1 MSLLVKVNQSDNVAI
16 AVQPLTAGTE
26 IEGLHI
32 NQDIPQ
38 AHKVAL
44 ADIPKGSPVIRYGV
58 ILGYAMNPI
67 RRGDWINEFMLEL
80 PTPPSVDDMEY
91 GKNIVTEL
99 PDPPVTTFEGYVN
112 SDGGYAGTRNILGI
126 STTVQCVTGVLNVAV
141 KRMKEELLPKY
152 PNVDDIVPINHA
164 YGCGVAINAP
174 EASDIIRA
182 LERELKKA
190 GAKIHLHTAVQEIV
204 KKPVTDSVNTLE
216 SEAALTESGYDA
228 GKSRKGK
235 KLSDIPQEKIT
246 GVILTDGTFMEGDA
260 VIVATGGFSYQ
271 STGSTG
277 DGYRFAREL
286 GLKVTDIAPSLVPL
300 KTKEDYVPKLQGLSL
315 KNTGLTIKNG
325 KKVLYEDFG
334 EMMFTH
340 FGVTG
345 PMILSASAHIGAKL
359 AKAPNGE
366 LSAYLDLKPALT
378 REQLDARILREF
390 EAGPNKQFKNVIG
403 VLFPSSLTPV
413 MLELGGI
420 PAEKKIHDISREERQ
435 HFIDLIKAFPFTITG
450 MGEFKEAIITR
461 GGVSVKEINPGTME
475 VKKISGLYFAGEV
488 LDLDAVTG
496 GYNLQIAWSTAYLA
510 AQAIR
515 YCSLRSQ

>member
-1 MSLLVKVNQSDNVAI
+1 MSKVLIIGGGAAGMMAGVFAARNHHEVHILEKNEKLGKKVFITGKGRCNVTNACDTEELFPAMMSNPKFLYSSFYSFTPQDVMEFFEEAGVPLKTERGNRVFPQSD
-16 AVQPLTAGTE
+16 
-26 IEGLHI
+26 H
-32 NQDIPQ
+32 
-38 AHKVAL
+38 
-44 ADIPKGSPVIRYGV
+44 S
-58 ILGYAMNPI
+58 
-67 RRGDWINEFMLEL
+67 
-80 PTPPSVDDMEY
+80 
-91 GKNIVTEL
+91 
-99 PDPPVTTFEGYVN
+99 
-112 SDGGYAGTRNILGI
+112 
-126 STTVQCVTGVLNVAV
+126 
-141 KRMKEELLPKY
+141 
-152 PNVDDIVPINHA
+152 
-164 YGCGVAINAP
+164 
-174 EASDIIRA
+174 SDIIRA

-190 GAKIHLHTAVQEIV
+190 GAKIHLHTAVKEVV
-204 KKPVTDSVNTLE
+204 KESETDSV
-216 SEAALTESGYDA
+216 
-228 GKSRKGK
+228 
-235 KLSDIPQEKIT
+235 T

-300 KTKEDYVPKLQGLSL
+300 KTKEDYIPKLQGLSL

-378 REQLDARILREF
+378 KEQLDARILREF

-461 GGVSVKEINPGTME
+461 GGVSVKEINPGTMGS
-475 VKKISGLYFAGEV
+475 KKISGLYFAGEV
-488 LDLDAVTG
+488 LGLDAVTG

-510 AQAIR
+510 AQAI
-515 YCSLRSQ
+515 Q

>member
-1 MSLLVKVNQSDNVAI
+1 MSKVLIIGGGAAGMMAGGFAARNHHEVHILEKNEKLGKKVFITGKGRCNVTNACDTEELFPAMMSNPKFLYSSFYSFTPQDVMDFFEEAGVPLKVERGNRVFPQSD
-16 AVQPLTAGTE
+16 
-26 IEGLHI
+26 H
-32 NQDIPQ
+32 
-38 AHKVAL
+38 
-44 ADIPKGSPVIRYGV
+44 S
-58 ILGYAMNPI
+58 
-67 RRGDWINEFMLEL
+67 
-80 PTPPSVDDMEY
+80 
-91 GKNIVTEL
+91 
-99 PDPPVTTFEGYVN
+99 
-112 SDGGYAGTRNILGI
+112 
-126 STTVQCVTGVLNVAV
+126 
-141 KRMKEELLPKY
+141 
-152 PNVDDIVPINHA
+152 
-164 YGCGVAINAP
+164 
-174 EASDIIRA
+174 SDIIRA

-190 GAKIHLHTAVQEIV
+190 GAKIHLHTAVKEIV
-204 KKPVTDSVNTLE
+204 KESETDSV
-216 SEAALTESGYDA
+216 
-228 GKSRKGK
+228 
-235 KLSDIPQEKIT
+235 T

-300 KTKEDYVPKLQGLSL
+300 KTKEDYIPKLQGLSL

-345 PMILSASAHIGAKL
+345 PMILSASAHIGTKL
-359 AKAPNGE
+359 EKAPNGE

-475 VKKISGLYFAGEV
+475 SKKISGLYFAGEV

-510 AQAIR
+510 AQAI
-515 YCSLRSQ
+515 Q

>member
-1 MSLLVKVNQSDNVAI
+1 MSKVLIIGGGAAGMMAGVFAARNHHEVHILEKNEKLGKKVFITGKGRCNVANACDTEELFPAVMSNPKFLYSGFYSFGPQDVMNFFEEAGVPLKVERGNRVFPQSD
-16 AVQPLTAGTE
+16 
-26 IEGLHI
+26 H
-32 NQDIPQ
+32 
-38 AHKVAL
+38 
-44 ADIPKGSPVIRYGV
+44 S
-58 ILGYAMNPI
+58 
-67 RRGDWINEFMLEL
+67 
-80 PTPPSVDDMEY
+80 
-91 GKNIVTEL
+91 
-99 PDPPVTTFEGYVN
+99 
-112 SDGGYAGTRNILGI
+112 
-126 STTVQCVTGVLNVAV
+126 
-141 KRMKEELLPKY
+141 
-152 PNVDDIVPINHA
+152 
-164 YGCGVAINAP
+164 
-174 EASDIIRA
+174 SDIIRA

-190 GAKIHLHTAVQEIV
+190 GAKVHLHTTVKEIV
-204 KKPVTDSVNTLE
+204 KKP
-216 SEAALTESGYDA
+216 EA
-228 GKSRKGK
+228 
-235 KLSDIPQEKIT
+235 EKVT
-246 GVILTDGTFMEGDA
+246 GVILEDDTFMEGDA

-286 GLKVTDIAPSLVPL
+286 GLKVTDISPSLVPL
-300 KTKEDYVPKLQGLSL
+300 KTKEDYIPKLQGLSL

-359 AKAPNGE
+359 AKENGE
-366 LSAYLDLKPALT
+366 LCAYLDLKPALT
-378 REQLDARILREF
+378 KEQLDARILREF
-390 EAGPNKQFKNVIG
+390 ETGQNKQFKNVIG

-435 HFIDLIKAFPFTITG
+435 HFVDLVKAFPFTITG
-450 MGEFKEAIITR
+450 MGEFKEAIITK

-475 VKKISGLYFAGEV
+475 SKKISGLYFAGEV

-510 AQAIR
+510 AQAI
-515 YCSLRSQ
+515 Q

>member
-1 MSLLVKVNQSDNVAI
+1 MSKVLIIGGGAAGMMAGVFAARNHHEVHILEKNEKLGKKVFITGKGRCNVANACDTEELFPAVMSNPKFLYSGFYSFGPQDVMNFFEEAGVPLKVERGNRVFPQSD
-16 AVQPLTAGTE
+16 
-26 IEGLHI
+26 H
-32 NQDIPQ
+32 
-38 AHKVAL
+38 
-44 ADIPKGSPVIRYGV
+44 S
-58 ILGYAMNPI
+58 
-67 RRGDWINEFMLEL
+67 
-80 PTPPSVDDMEY
+80 
-91 GKNIVTEL
+91 
-99 PDPPVTTFEGYVN
+99 
-112 SDGGYAGTRNILGI
+112 
-126 STTVQCVTGVLNVAV
+126 
-141 KRMKEELLPKY
+141 
-152 PNVDDIVPINHA
+152 
-164 YGCGVAINAP
+164 
-174 EASDIIRA
+174 SDIIRA

-190 GAKIHLHTAVQEIV
+190 GAKVHLHTTVKEIV
-204 KKPVTDSVNTLE
+204 KKP
-216 SEAALTESGYDA
+216 EA
-228 GKSRKGK
+228 
-235 KLSDIPQEKIT
+235 EKVT
-246 GVILTDGTFMEGDA
+246 GVILEDGTFMEGDA

-286 GLKVTDIAPSLVPL
+286 GLKVTDISPSLVPL
-300 KTKEDYVPKLQGLSL
+300 KTKEDYIPKLQGLSL

-359 AKAPNGE
+359 AKAENGE
-366 LSAYLDLKPALT
+366 LCAYLDLKPALT
-378 REQLDARILREF
+378 KEQLDTRILREF
-390 EAGPNKQFKNVIG
+390 ETGQNKQFKNVIG

-435 HFIDLIKAFPFTITG
+435 HFVDLVKAFQFTITG
-450 MGEFKEAIITR
+450 MGEFKEAIITK

-475 VKKISGLYFAGEV
+475 SKKISGLYFAGEV

-510 AQAIR
+510 AQAI
-515 YCSLRSQ
+515 Q

>member
-1 MSLLVKVNQSDNVAI
+1 MSKVLIIGGGAAGMMAGVFAARNHHEVHILEKNEKLGKKVFITGKGRCNVANACDTEELFPAVMSNPKFLYSGFYSFGPQDVMNFFEEAGVPLKVERGNRVFPQSD
-16 AVQPLTAGTE
+16 
-26 IEGLHI
+26 H
-32 NQDIPQ
+32 
-38 AHKVAL
+38 
-44 ADIPKGSPVIRYGV
+44 S
-58 ILGYAMNPI
+58 
-67 RRGDWINEFMLEL
+67 
-80 PTPPSVDDMEY
+80 
-91 GKNIVTEL
+91 
-99 PDPPVTTFEGYVN
+99 
-112 SDGGYAGTRNILGI
+112 
-126 STTVQCVTGVLNVAV
+126 
-141 KRMKEELLPKY
+141 
-152 PNVDDIVPINHA
+152 
-164 YGCGVAINAP
+164 
-174 EASDIIRA
+174 SDIIRA
-182 LERELKKA
+182 LEHELKKA
-190 GAKIHLHTAVQEIV
+190 GAKVHLHTAVKEVV
-204 KKPVTDSVNTLE
+204 KEQITDPETG
-216 SEAALTESGYDA
+216 TE
-228 GKSRKGK
+228 K
-235 KLSDIPQEKIT
+235 EKIT

-277 DGYRFAREL
+277 DGYRFAKEL
-286 GLKVTDIAPSLVPL
+286 GLKVTDISPSLVPL
-300 KTKEDYVPKLQGLSL
+300 KTKEDYIPKLQGLSL
-315 KNTGLTIKNG
+315 KNTGLIIKNG

-390 EAGPNKQFKNVIG
+390 ETGQNKQFKNVIG

-420 PAEKKIHDISREERQ
+420 PADKKIHDISREERQ

-450 MGEFKEAIITR
+450 MGEFKEAIITK

-475 VKKISGLYFAGEV
+475 SKKISGLYFAGEV

-510 AQAIR
+510 AQAI
-515 YCSLRSQ
+515 Q

>member
-1 MSLLVKVNQSDNVAI
+1 MSKVLIIGGGAAGMMAGVFAARNHHEVHILEKNEKLGKKVFITGKGRCNVANACDTEELFPAVMSNPKFLYSGFYSFGPQDVMNFFEEAGVPLKVERGNRVFPQSD
-16 AVQPLTAGTE
+16 
-26 IEGLHI
+26 H
-32 NQDIPQ
+32 
-38 AHKVAL
+38 
-44 ADIPKGSPVIRYGV
+44 S
-58 ILGYAMNPI
+58 
-67 RRGDWINEFMLEL
+67 
-80 PTPPSVDDMEY
+80 
-91 GKNIVTEL
+91 
-99 PDPPVTTFEGYVN
+99 
-112 SDGGYAGTRNILGI
+112 
-126 STTVQCVTGVLNVAV
+126 
-141 KRMKEELLPKY
+141 
-152 PNVDDIVPINHA
+152 
-164 YGCGVAINAP
+164 
-174 EASDIIRA
+174 SDIIRA

-190 GAKIHLHTAVQEIV
+190 GAKVHLHTTVKEIV
-204 KKPVTDSVNTLE
+204 KKP
-216 SEAALTESGYDA
+216 EA
-228 GKSRKGK
+228 
-235 KLSDIPQEKIT
+235 EKVT
-246 GVILTDGTFMEGDA
+246 GVILEDGTFMEGDA

-286 GLKVTDIAPSLVPL
+286 GLKVTDISPSLVPL
-300 KTKEDYVPKLQGLSL
+300 KTKEDYIPKLQGLSL

-359 AKAPNGE
+359 AKAENGE
-366 LSAYLDLKPALT
+366 LCAYLDLKPALT
-378 REQLDARILREF
+378 KEQLDARILREF
-390 EAGPNKQFKNVIG
+390 ETGQNKQFKNVIG

-435 HFIDLIKAFPFTITG
+435 HFVDLVNAFPFTITG
-450 MGEFKEAIITR
+450 MGEFKEAIITK

-475 VKKISGLYFAGEV
+475 SKKISGLYFAGEV

-510 AQAIR
+510 AQAI
-515 YCSLRSQ
+515 Q

>member
-1 MSLLVKVNQSDNVAI
+1 MSKVLIIGGGAAGMMAGVFAALNHHEVHILEKNEKLGKKVFITGKGRCNVTNACDTEELFPAMMSNPKFLYSSFYSFTPQDVMGFFEEAGVPLKTERGNRVFPQSD
-16 AVQPLTAGTE
+16 
-26 IEGLHI
+26 H
-32 NQDIPQ
+32 
-38 AHKVAL
+38 
-44 ADIPKGSPVIRYGV
+44 S
-58 ILGYAMNPI
+58 
-67 RRGDWINEFMLEL
+67 
-80 PTPPSVDDMEY
+80 
-91 GKNIVTEL
+91 
-99 PDPPVTTFEGYVN
+99 
-112 SDGGYAGTRNILGI
+112 
-126 STTVQCVTGVLNVAV
+126 
-141 KRMKEELLPKY
+141 
-152 PNVDDIVPINHA
+152 
-164 YGCGVAINAP
+164 
-174 EASDIIRA
+174 SDIIRA

-190 GAKIHLHTAVQEIV
+190 GAKIHLHTAVKEVV
-204 KKPVTDSVNTLE
+204 KESETDSV
-216 SEAALTESGYDA
+216 
-228 GKSRKGK
+228 
-235 KLSDIPQEKIT
+235 T

-300 KTKEDYVPKLQGLSL
+300 KTKEDYIPKLQGLSL

-378 REQLDARILREF
+378 KEQLDARILREF

-461 GGVSVKEINPGTME
+461 GGVSVKEINPGTMGS
-475 VKKISGLYFAGEV
+475 KKISGLYFAGEV

-510 AQAIR
+510 AQAI
-515 YCSLRSQ
+515 Q

>member
-1 MSLLVKVNQSDNVAI
+1 MSKVLIIGGGAAGMMAGVFAARNYHEVHILEKNEKLGKKVFITGKGRCNVANACDTEELFPAVMSNPKFLYSGFYSFGPQDVMNFFEEAGVPLKVERGNRVFPQSD
-16 AVQPLTAGTE
+16 
-26 IEGLHI
+26 H
-32 NQDIPQ
+32 
-38 AHKVAL
+38 
-44 ADIPKGSPVIRYGV
+44 S
-58 ILGYAMNPI
+58 
-67 RRGDWINEFMLEL
+67 
-80 PTPPSVDDMEY
+80 
-91 GKNIVTEL
+91 
-99 PDPPVTTFEGYVN
+99 
-112 SDGGYAGTRNILGI
+112 
-126 STTVQCVTGVLNVAV
+126 
-141 KRMKEELLPKY
+141 
-152 PNVDDIVPINHA
+152 
-164 YGCGVAINAP
+164 
-174 EASDIIRA
+174 SDIIRA

-190 GAKIHLHTAVQEIV
+190 GAKVHLHTAVKEVV
-204 KKPVTDSVNTLE
+204 KEQITDPETG
-216 SEAALTESGYDA
+216 TE
-228 GKSRKGK
+228 K
-235 KLSDIPQEKIT
+235 EKIT

-277 DGYRFAREL
+277 DGYRFAKEL
-286 GLKVTDIAPSLVPL
+286 GLKVTDISPSLVPL
-300 KTKEDYVPKLQGLSL
+300 KTKEDYIPKLQGLSL
-315 KNTGLTIKNG
+315 KNTGLIIKNG

-390 EAGPNKQFKNVIG
+390 ETGQNKQFKNVIG

-420 PAEKKIHDISREERQ
+420 PADKKIHDISREERQ

-450 MGEFKEAIITR
+450 MGEFKEAIITK

-475 VKKISGLYFAGEV
+475 SKKISGLYFAGEV

-510 AQAIR
+510 AQAI
-515 YCSLRSQ
+515 Q